1 MKKLI
6 IALMILSS
14 CLLTSCAKDKAEII
28 ESDAPPLSKPDETI
42 AESETGEETHV
53 FEVEEPPVTEES
65 ESESETE
72 EVITAQKEKT
82 TVDCL
87 KSEIYYFTSYTDK
100 GYGESN
106 ASYTKSDNIL
116 GALIFDEVSTSLT
129 IVQNRDHVENLS
141 GGRGFYGWFDNCI
154 YDLSEEC
161 MSGNAVTFVTKDE
174 IFSLEEAEIIHGKTA
189 ADTDYTIYKKTDSD
203 GTLYY
208 CFIGIEGDKMAAMFL
223 SDDGEIENAYESCF
237 VPMLNSCRTYIPN
250 GENALEYTVK
260 VSRYE
265 EESDPEYSVSF
276 TFPDTWSM
284 GYTTASDIPR
294 NNENFFASKR
304 FEIARGL
311 NVNISGLQRTNEGI
325 GETANGY
332 SYKWSTMNQAGSGGY
347 NAPCTWYYIL
357 MDIPDSEDVMFI
369 SMVVYDNDKDNY
381 YEDYCLPVID
391 SIVISQISE

>member
-6 IALMILSS
+6 IALLILSS
-14 CLLTSCAKDKAEII
+14 CLLTSCAKEKAEII
-28 ESDAPPLSKPDETI
+28 ESDAPPLAKPDETI
-42 AESETGEETHV
+42 AESETEEETHV
-53 FEVEEPPVTEES
+53 FEIEEPPAPEES
-65 ESESETE
+65 ETEAE

-87 KSEIYYFTSYTDK
+87 KSEIYYLTSSTDK

-106 ASYTKSDNIL
+106 ASYTKSDSIL

-129 IVQNRDHVENLS
+129 IVQNSDRVENLS
-141 GGRGFYGWFDNCI
+141 GGRGFYGWFDNCV
-154 YDLSEEC
+154 YNLSDEC

-174 IFSLEEAEIIHGKTA
+174 IFSLEGAEILHGKTA
-189 ADTDYTIYKKTDSD
+189 ESTDYTIYKKTDTEC
-203 GTLYY
+203 TLYY
-208 CFIGIEGDKMAAMFL
+208 CFIGIGDDRMAAMFL

-250 GENALEYTVK
+250 DENTLEYTIK

-265 EESDPEYSVSF
+265 EESDPEYTVSF
-276 TFPDTWSM
+276 TLPDTWSM
-284 GYTTASDIPR
+284 GYTTAADIPR
-294 NNENFFASKR
+294 ISENFFAHKR

-311 NVNISGLQRTNEGI
+311 NVNISGMKSTNEGV

-357 MDIPDSEDVMFI
+357 MDIPDSEDVMFV
-369 SMVVYDNDKDNY
+369 SMIVYDNDKDNY
-381 YEDYCLPVID
+381 YEDYCLPVLD
-391 SIVISQISE
+391 SIVISQIAE